1 MQLIMN
7 KILNFGSLNIDMV
20 YSVPHFVS
28 PGETLAADKVEF
40 FPGGKGLN
48 QSVALSRAGAEVFQG
63 GKAAPDGKWLVDFL
77 RESGVNTDFVS
88 MDGSATGNAVIQV
101 APSGENCIIINHG
114 ANY

>member
-1 MQLIMN
+1 MLVFYT
-7 KILNFGSLNIDMV
+7 LRMV
-20 YSVPHFVS
+20 GVLY
-28 PGETLAADKVEF
+28 EF
-40 FPGGKGLN
+40 RYAVHG
-48 QSVALSRAGAEVFQG
+48 AGAEVFQG